1 MVVFV
6 ELTLTQ
12 KQGLSPAM
20 QTSMHLLQM
29 NNLQL
34 RTYISDL
41 MYRNPVV
48 ELECPEIDFQANPF
62 ERSRG
67 VRSNHLSDQQD
78 EQDDTPME
86 RSAEQDPLH
95 DLFLQ
100 SAALDLKQS
109 DAEILRYLILSLDEN
124 GFLTESISE
133 SARFGIASTDQC
145 TAAAI
150 HGACGHRCCQ
160 SERMSRAAA

>member
-6 ELTLTQ
+6 DLTLTQ

-34 RTYISDL
+34 RTYIADL

-48 ELECPEIDFQANPF
+48 ELECPEIDFKPNPF
-62 ERSRG
+62 ERSRST
-67 VRSNHLSDQQD
+67 RTNHLSDQQD
-78 EQDDTPME
+78 EQDGLLG
-86 RSAEQDPLH
+86 RAIRRAGPLH

-109 DAEILRYLILSLDEN
+109 EPKSFA
-124 GFLTESISE
+124 T
-133 SARFGIASTDQC
+133 
-145 TAAAI
+145 
-150 HGACGHRCCQ
+150 
-160 SERMSRAAA
+160 

>member
-6 ELTLTQ
+6 DLTLTQ

-34 RTYISDL
+34 RTYIADL

-48 ELECPEIDFQANPF
+48 ELECPEIDFKPNPF
-62 ERSRG
+62 ERSRST
-67 VRSNHLSDQQD
+67 RTNHLSDQQD
-78 EQDDTPME
+78 EQDDYTAE
-86 RSAEQDPLH
+86 QSAEQDPLH

-124 GFLTESISE
+124 GFLTESASE
-133 SARFGIASTDQC
+133 SARIF
-145 TAAAI
+145 
-150 HGACGHRCCQ
+150 
-160 SERMSRAAA
+160 